1 MMVDNPVGKVA
12 FPALATTAYMAK
24 QSKKRKSDYQD
35 NHLKENASQ
44 VKGGEEE
51 GVAEMLP

>member
-1 MMVDNPVGKVA
+1 MVDNPVGKVA

-51 GVAEMLP
+51 GAAEMLP